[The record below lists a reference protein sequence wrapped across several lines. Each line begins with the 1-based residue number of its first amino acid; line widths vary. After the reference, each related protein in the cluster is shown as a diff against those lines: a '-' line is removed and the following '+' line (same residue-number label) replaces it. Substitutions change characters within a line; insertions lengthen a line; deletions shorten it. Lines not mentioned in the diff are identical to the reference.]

1 MNRIRLQRAN
11 GGLELFADVVAEK
24 NSHLGRNLAAQ
35 NLVGRPPVTAR
46 RDVVKVHVHFG
57 AVVVDGEVHH
67 FARRVAALPAS
78 RNFVHR
84 SSLVTENA
92 DPKVTAFLICDPRP
106 AAPATRVGRYSRTG
120 ARISVVKSRPERP
133 DAIHM
138 AVSPSISDERAPD
151 DDGIAAQPS
160 FRDTGLGRVAI
171 GSVVAVLFSLS
182 LLVASY
188 VLNRFSMSV
197 TLAASALVL
206 AGALVVLMT
215 VFVAAREL
223 LYWRLSTRSLARL
236 VNELRA
242 GEAPIGDLDRVKGG
256 TVILV
261 EPLRS
266 ILLDL
271 REAKRTNIALQEEM
285 RSRIL
290 SRTDALE
297 RQLGTLKTQAARDVM
312 TGLGN
317 RRAYDTMSQQIFK
330 ACAESH
336 QDLCALMIDVDNFK
350 PLNDTLGHAA
360 GDELLKSIG
369 EIIRSSIREHD
380 SAYRVG
386 GDEFV
391 ILLPR
396 ASRAIGDR
404 LAGRLASLVD
414 HLARPLKLPHPPA
427 LSIGTAALSDETFAD
442 SKQMMDQADRR
453 LYAAKAKKPQ
463 RMQRNV
469 A

>member
-1 MNRIRLQRAN
+1 M
-11 GGLELFADVVAEK
+11 
-24 NSHLGRNLAAQ
+24 
-35 NLVGRPPVTAR
+35 
-46 RDVVKVHVHFG
+46 
-57 AVVVDGEVHH
+57 
-67 FARRVAALPAS
+67 
-78 RNFVHR
+78 
-84 SSLVTENA
+84 
-92 DPKVTAFLICDPRP
+92 
-106 AAPATRVGRYSRTG
+106 
-120 ARISVVKSRPERP
+120 
-133 DAIHM
+133 
-138 AVSPSISDERAPD
+138 
-151 DDGIAAQPS
+151 
-160 FRDTGLGRVAI
+160 
-171 GSVVAVLFSLS
+171 
-182 LLVASY
+182 
-188 VLNRFSMSV
+188 
-197 TLAASALVL
+197 
-206 AGALVVLMT
+206 
-215 VFVAAREL
+215 
-223 LYWRLSTRSLARL
+223 
-236 VNELRA
+236 
-242 GEAPIGDLDRVKGG
+242 KGG
-256 TVILV
+256 AAILV

-271 REAKRTNIALQEEM
+271 REAKRTNLALQEEM

-317 RRAYDTMSQQIFK
+317 RRAFDTMSEQIFK

-396 ASRAIGDR
+396 ANRVIGDR
-404 LAGRLASLVD
+404 LAGRLTSLVD
-414 HLARPLKLPHPPA
+414 HLARPLKLPHAPA
-427 LSIGTAALSDETFAD
+427 LSIGTAALSDEKFAD
-442 SKQMMDQADRR
+442 AKAMMDQADRR
-453 LYAAKAKKPQ
+453 LYAMKAKKPQ
-463 RMQRNV
+463 RLQRNV